1 MEMEL
6 ARANGFRVR
15 PGHAQHG
22 EHALV
27 ECPNGWQAS
36 VVRGAHTYGG
46 APWLFELAVF
56 RPDAAIARGAEALC
70 YDTPITS
77 SMIGYLSESDVVR
90 VLRLIAEL
98 PPWED
103 PVTPPS
109 KEAYDA
115 FAKAHAEELEWLNGR

>member
-1 MEMEL
+1 MRNTASTRSSS
-6 ARANGFRVR
+6 ARTDGRHLSSEGR
-15 PGHAQHG
+15 TP
-22 EHALV
+22 
-27 ECPNGWQAS
+27 
-36 VVRGAHTYGG
+36 TGG

-77 SMIGYLSESDVVR
+77 GVIGYLSESDVVR